1 VSTSF
6 AYTFEWDPNKAVA
19 NRRKHGIGFEQA
31 ATVFRDALAVS
42 IYDEDHSGTEERW
55 VTLGRAE
62 NGQLLVVIHTYHTAS
77 PIEAVIRIISAR
89 PATKHEQRQYE
100 QGT

>member
-1 VSTSF
+1 MPF

-19 NRRKHGIGFEQA
+19 NRRKHGVGFEQA
-31 ATVFRDALAVS
+31 ATVFKDALAVS
-42 IYDEDHSGTEERW
+42 IYDEDHSETEERW

-62 NGQLLVVIHTYHTAS
+62 NEQLLVVVHSYVETGPS
-77 PIEAVIRIISAR
+77 EAMIRIISAR
-89 PATKHEQRQYE
+89 PSTKHEQGQYE

>member
-1 VSTSF
+1 MPF

-19 NRRKHGIGFEQA
+19 NRRKHGVGFEQA
-31 ATVFRDALAVS
+31 ATVFRDALAIS
-42 IYDEDHSGTEERW
+42 IYDEDHSETEERW

-62 NGQLLVVIHTYHTAS
+62 NEQLLVVVHSYVETS
-77 PIEAVIRIISAR
+77 PSEAMIRIISAR
-89 PATKHEQRQYE
+89 PSTQHEQRQYE

>member
-1 VSTSF
+1 VATPF

-42 IYDEDHSGTEERW
+42 IYDEDHSESEDRW
-55 VTLGRAE
+55 VTLGQAD
-62 NGQLLVVIHTYHTAS
+62 NGRLLVVIHTHQTIS
-77 PIEAVIRIISAR
+77 PTEAVIRIISAR
-89 PATKHEQRQYE
+89 PAMPHEQRNYE
-100 QGT
+100 QSI

>member
-1 VSTSF
+1 MPF

-19 NRRKHGIGFEQA
+19 NRRKHGVGFEQA
-31 ATVFRDALAVS
+31 ATVFRDTLAIS
-42 IYDEDHSGTEERW
+42 IYDEDHSETEERW

-62 NGQLLVVIHTYHTAS
+62 NEQLLVVVHSYVETS
-77 PIEAVIRIISAR
+77 PSEAMIRIISAR
-89 PATKHEQRQYE
+89 PSTQHEQRQYE

>member
-1 VSTSF
+1 MSTPF

-19 NRRKHGIGFEQA
+19 NRRKHGVGFEQA

-42 IYDEDHSGTEERW
+42 IYDEDHSETEERW
-55 VTLGRAE
+55 VTLGQAE
-62 NGQLLVVIHTYHTAS
+62 NGQLLVVVHSYHETS
-77 PIEAVIRIISAR
+77 PSEAMVRIISAR

-100 QGT
+100 QST